1 MVMLRYN
8 SRSQKQST
16 PSHWQWWIEHL
27 IRTPL
32 RRGSGSNK
40 KKMCTMCTLQPRLTQ
55 SVRILCRNSSRAVS
69 HYISAS
75 INVLLSHNTSHE
87 MLHTLFVQL
96 VDMVPYPTAIK
107 PSHDLRKSRICSL
120 ASHLVSR
127 LRCES
132 QYPLTDRPSIS
143 LYKPPLVVHSLY
155 DQIEATSSGSI
166 LNFNLPFWVDWNG
179 SSGSSELCA
188 YVRLVYDPFAAEQL
202 VGYSIHYKLP
212 DFLSE
217 RDGRDHGP
225 DRLVTCLSFREAS
238 SSIKHCRQACLSNSK
253 HGYESTGQT
262 TWHKTIEHSE
272 CLTRMSWIW
281 RGEYE
286 AKGGILD
293 EFAVGHTYCDYW
305 WRRCAAVIVAII
317 STLGA
322 GFRGRNDRVMRL
334 TGATKPFTTLLK

>member
-55 SVRILCRNSSRAVS
+55 SVRILYICRNSSRAVS

-87 MLHTLFVQL
+87 MLYTLFMQL
-96 VDMVPYPTAIK
+96 VDMVPYPTATK
-107 PSHDLRKSRICSL
+107 PSHNLRKSRICSL

-143 LYKPPLVVHSLY
+143 LYKPLLVVHSLY

-166 LNFNLPFWVDWNG
+166 LNFNLPFCVDGNG
-179 SSGSSELCA
+179 SSGSSKLCA

-202 VGYSIHYKLP
+202 VGYSTHYKLP
-212 DFLSE
+212 EFLSE

-225 DRLVTCLSFREAS
+225 DRLVTCLCFREAS

-286 AKGGILD
+286 AKGGILN
-293 EFAVGHTYCDYW
+293 EFAVGHTNCDYW
-305 WRRCAAVIVAII
+305 WHRCAAVIVVII
-317 STLGA
+317 STLGLDS
-322 GFRGRNDRVMRL
+322 GGW
-334 TGATKPFTTLLK
+334 